1 MLRQGTLS
9 VTSFSLLRRG
19 SIVEYNLNGLR
30 SPLVIN
36 GEYLWPN
43 ELSDYRDKNGYRV
56 LLVPDGFLM
65 PGQSDGAIYAIR
77 DPDNPNSVP
86 VRITAQK
93 MGWFYHRAVHVKLP
107 GGAEGILTA
116 RARKTLLGQGEGELV
131 WLAVPEG
138 FQMHHYPTKRS
149 VPTTSLR
156 DTSTEHQSLVE
167 DSSCAACPCPP
178 WVETVLVE
186 GPDVMF
192 ELLDLDRDDDRIEVV
207 AAHFF
212 GRKLSIHSIRST
224 PSAPYVE
231 VVHSSSVDTGG
242 RPYGLCLARMTA
254 DGDASSSELS
264 DWDEEVLFNCRDV
277 KRSTSV
283 SKANRYKQ
291 RQKQLAAS
299 MKNSSPVAAASSSMD
314 TSLPTHLLVTT
325 HECSYDVPSA
335 VNMLFSTMG
344 GIYPRV
350 RTAGG
355 IHARDDELGNGS
367 EMQLAEVGGD
377 EQLRGGTLFAYSIPS
392 IARSSAMK
400 SRSRIKSGRSLPRG
414 NELGGD
420 NDGGSTAVLNI
431 PHVALETSS
440 ATLSTIVDRA
450 ASSPSAQI
458 ALWSRRAICTG
469 FRVRGWGGIFAPGA
483 PGFPYVFRMPS
494 RPQVQYVLHLI
505 PYRWMDACMQ
515 LLT

>member
-1 MLRQGTLS
+1 M
-9 VTSFSLLRRG
+9 TSFSLLRRG

-43 ELSDYRDKNGYRV
+43 ELSDYRDKNGFRV

-93 MGWFYHRAVHVKLP
+93 KGWFYHRAVHVKLP
-107 GGAEGILTA
+107 GGVEGILTA
-116 RARKTLLGQGEGELV
+116 RARKTLLGRGEGELV
-131 WLAVPEG
+131 WLAVPVG
-138 FQMHHYPTKRS
+138 FQMHHYPAKRS
-149 VPTTSLR
+149 VPATSLS
-156 DTSTEHQSLVE
+156 DSSTSATGHQSVIE
-167 DSSCAACPCPP
+167 DACPSPP

-192 ELLDLDRDDDRIEVV
+192 ELLDLDKDDDRIEVV

-254 DGDASSSELS
+254 DGDASPSELS

-283 SKANRYKQ
+283 SKVNKYKQ
-291 RQKQLAAS
+291 RQQKQLTS
-299 MKNSSPVAAASSSMD
+299 MKSSSAGTTASSSSSSLD

-350 RTAGG
+350 RTAGHRR
-355 IHARDDELGNGS
+355 HARDDELEKVSS
-367 EMQLAEVGGD
+367 EMQQLAEVSLGGE

-392 IARSSAMK
+392 IVRSSTVK
-400 SRSRIKSGRSLPRG
+400 NRSRIKSGRSLPRSSEFVG
-414 NELGGD
+414 GGD
-420 NDGGSTAVLNI
+420 DDGGGSTDVLPI
-431 PHVALETSS
+431 PLDAPGTSS
-440 ATLSTIVDRA
+440 AVALNTIVVDRA
-450 ASSPSAQI
+450 VSGPPAQI
-458 ALWSRRAICTG
+458 ALWSRRALCTG

-494 RPQVQYVLHLI
+494 RPQVQYILHWI
-505 PYRWMDACMQ
+505 PY
-515 LLT
+515 

>member
-1 MLRQGTLS
+1 

-36 GEYLWPN
+36 GDYLWPN

-93 MGWFYHRAVHVKLP
+93 KGWFYHRAVHVKLP
-107 GGAEGILTA
+107 GGEEGILTA
-116 RARKTLLGQGEGELV
+116 RARKSLLGRGDGELV

-138 FQMHHYPTKRS
+138 FQMHHYPGKRS
-149 VPTTSLR
+149 LSTARVTDPGSTSV
-156 DTSTEHQSLVE
+156 TAHQSVIE
-167 DSSCAACPCPP
+167 YDSCAACPP
-178 WVETVLVE
+178 WVETVLIE

-192 ELLDLDRDDDRIEVV
+192 ELLDLDKDDDRIEVV

-242 RPYGLCLARMTA
+242 RPYGLCLARLTA
-254 DGDASSSELS
+254 DGDASSELA
-264 DWDEEVLFNCRDV
+264 DWDEEILFNYRDV
-277 KRSTSV
+277 KRLVSV
-283 SKANRYKQ
+283 SKVNKSKQ
-291 RQKQLAAS
+291 RQKQKGARD
-299 MKNSSPVAAASSSMD
+299 SSVD

-350 RTAGG
+350 RTVGG
-355 IHARDDELGNGS
+355 RHAINNELGKGTA
-367 EMQLAEVGGD
+367 MQLGEGGGGD
-377 EQLRGGTLFAYSIPS
+377 QLKGGTLFAYSIPS
-392 IARSSAMK
+392 IIHSSPMK
-400 SRSRIKSGRSLPRG
+400 SRGRIKFARSLP
-414 NELGGD
+414 LGSQLSCSD
-420 NDGGSTAVLNI
+420 EGSPTAVMPI
-431 PHVALETSS
+431 SHGAFDTSS
-440 ATLSTIVDRA
+440 EVLTTIADRV
-450 ASSPSAQI
+450 SHPTTPIS
-458 ALWSRRAICTG
+458 LWSRRALCTG
-469 FRVRGWGGIFAPGA
+469 FRVRGWGGIFSPGA

-494 RPQVQYVLHLI
+494 RPQV
-505 PYRWMDACMQ
+505 RTA
-515 LLT
+515 